1 MAPKGLLLASG
12 RKDDDSDEG
21 SHVDGE
27 SDSDE
32 RIDADADGH
41 VCCVVAVEPLRAGK
55 LLRLGNARPTYAR
68 TCYHTR
74 FKTS

>member
-1 MAPKGLLLASG
+1 MCVVGKVTAPKGLLLASG

-41 VCCVVAVEPLRAGK
+41 VCCVLWLSPCGRESGE
-55 LLRLGNARPTYAR
+55 ARQ
-68 TCYHTR
+68 C
-74 FKTS
+74 